1 MRISVEKS
9 LGFINTKLETNV
21 DENLLNKT
29 ENFFIGKRKQRN
41 EQSFN
46 TSSKESVKNT
56 LIFILL
62 KETRKPTL

>member
-41 EQSFN
+41 EQSFY